1 MGRKLQTKR
10 REKLRCL
17 GQCNSDG
24 MDWGDTGGDRDRCMG
39 WRMGE
44 AKEVNVD
51 DFDVT
56 VMSN

>member
-1 MGRKLQTKR
+1 
-10 REKLRCL
+10 
-17 GQCNSDG
+17 